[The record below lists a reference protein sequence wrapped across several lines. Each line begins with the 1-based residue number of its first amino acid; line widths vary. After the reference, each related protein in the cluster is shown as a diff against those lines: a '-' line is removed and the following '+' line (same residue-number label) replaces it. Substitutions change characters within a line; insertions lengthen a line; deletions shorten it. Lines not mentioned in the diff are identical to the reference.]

1 MERMICVSLSTTGYN
16 SQAAAFKWDKRR
28 KMQQKHS
35 LFPYRY
41 SCLRK
46 SEQDVQ
52 SENCVLCQAVPSKA
66 IKLETRYERAFDPQL
81 PTR

>member
-1 MERMICVSLSTTGYN
+1 
-16 SQAAAFKWDKRR
+16 
-28 KMQQKHS
+28 MQQKHS

-81 PTR
+81 PAR